1 MQVRKWWLFT
11 HLDEKHDRTETL
23 PQVMVKY
30 WSEKSHTF
38 VCSQSIPCQRLP
50 FMTDCR
56 YILSSFKRLPLHLH
70 YFITMPMLYN
80 CFQILVCTRPI
91 ISSVM
96 LHGGVNFA
104 KAHLQL
110 LKFLFLFSFLC
121 MWLLNMSFHNSS
133 LLKVHYTDT
142 REGNTSYIM
151 DRLHNNS
158 GRVKYV
164 PKSKAIVDYI

>member
-80 CFQILVCTRPI
+80 CFQIIYLDVYKTHHIKRDATWRCELCKGTPSASEVPFPVLI
-91 ISSVM
+91 PMYVIAKHVFSQFQSSESA
-96 LHGGVNFA
+96 LYRYKGR
-104 KAHLQL
+104 KHLI
-110 LKFLFLFSFLC
+110 
-121 MWLLNMSFHNSS
+121 HN
-133 LLKVHYTDT
+133 
-142 REGNTSYIM
+142 GQA
-151 DRLHNNS
+151 
-158 GRVKYV
+158 
-164 PKSKAIVDYI
+164 P